1 VNVPDQAGQLDRIK
15 TALADRYAI
24 ERELGAGGMATVYLA
39 RDLKH
44 DRKVALKVL
53 RPELAAVI
61 GADRFLNEIKV
72 TANLQ
77 HPHILPLHDS
87 GDAGGFLYYVMPF
100 IEGESLHDT
109 LHREKQLAI
118 DTAIEITCSVAAALD
133 YAHRRGVI
141 HRDIKPE
148 NILLHDGQALVAD
161 FGIALAISHAGASRL
176 TETGLSIGTPQY
188 MSPEQAMGDREL
200 DARSDVYSLGA
211 MLYEMLTGEPPFTG
225 PTAQSV
231 VAKVIT
237 DKPPPVTRARP
248 TAPIHVEYAIGKA
261 LEKLPADRF
270 STTAEFAEALVH
282 PPAASLIASEM
293 RARTAAGVTTRS
305 ILRSSLVPWSLFAAA
320 VLAIAVLATRLL
332 TSPPSPDLGQRRY
345 TVALPPDVDAQ
356 WPYVALG
363 NDGRQLI
370 ASAARDGELRLF
382 RRPLEQLSFEEIP
395 NTRLAL
401 RPFLS
406 PDGEWVVFLADP
418 AMRKVPVAG
427 GPPIVLD
434 DSRWGGGSW
443 HENGTIVYPRSYRS
457 GLWRISAEGGEPE
470 MLTAPDTDRGELA
483 HWWPQHLP
491 DGKHVLFTA
500 FRTPIDSARIEVLS
514 LEDRGRHVLI
524 EGAVSAK
531 YVPTGHLMYAREDV
545 LFAVP
550 FDVDRLEV
558 TGRAVPVVEDVAMLH
573 AEGYAAYDVSA
584 DGTLVYMRASVYDAD
599 RAVMWVSRSGEEGSP
614 IMPLG
619 RYDEP
624 TLSPDG
630 ERVALTIT
638 EPGGTPDL
646 WVLDLARATRT
657 RLTSR
662 GGSDFG
668 AVWTPSGDRLIYVSE
683 RPVFD
688 IYWLPADGRAPGEPL
703 VVGEF
708 DKRPASVTPD
718 GSTLLF
724 AHDRIPDEVWSMP
737 LTGDGD
743 PQPILTGGHQIV
755 SPVVSP
761 DGRWLAY
768 VTTETGRFEVYLSP
782 YPDVSTAKT
791 IVSARGGEFPRWT
804 RGGRELVYREGRK
817 MLSVAV
823 DPATGRV
830 QSPVVLF
837 EGPYLP
843 SGRNVHNYD
852 VTPDGERF
860 LMIKSPDAGGR
871 REFVVVLN
879 WFEELRVK
887 AGS

>member
-1 VNVPDQAGQLDRIK
+1 LPDQAKQLDRLK
-15 TALADRYAI
+15 AALADRYAI
-24 ERELGAGGMATVYLA
+24 DRELGAGGMATVYLA
-39 RDLKH
+39 RDVKH

-53 RPELAAVI
+53 QPELAAVI

-72 TANLQ
+72 TANLH

-87 GDAGGFLYYVMPF
+87 GDADGFLYYVMPF
-100 IEGESLHDT
+100 IKGESLRDA
-109 LHREKQLAI
+109 LNREKQLAV
-118 DTAIEITCSVAAALD
+118 DTAIEITRSVAAALD
-133 YAHRRGVI
+133 YAHRQGVI

-200 DARSDVYSLGA
+200 DARSDVYSLAA

-237 DKPPPVTRARP
+237 DKPPPVTKARP
-248 TAPIHVEYAIGKA
+248 TAPPHIDHVIGKA

-270 STTAEFAEALVH
+270 PTTAEFAEALIH

-293 RARTAAGVTTRS
+293 RARTAAGETRRS
-305 ILRSSLVPWSLFAAA
+305 ILRGPVLPWALLAAA
-320 VLAIAVLATRLL
+320 VLVIAVLATSLL
-332 TSPPSPDLGQRRY
+332 MSPPSIDRQPLRF
-345 TVALPPDVDAQ
+345 TVTLPPDADAQ
-356 WPYVALG
+356 WPHVALG
-363 NDGRQLI
+363 SDGRQLVV
-370 ASAARDGELRLF
+370 SAARGGALRLF
-382 RRPLEQLSFEEIP
+382 RRPLDQLSFEEIP
-395 NTRLAL
+395 NTQLAF

-406 PDGEWVVFLADP
+406 PDGGWVAFAADLA
-418 AMRKVPVAG
+418 MKKVPVAG

-434 DSRWGGGSW
+434 DASWAGGSW
-443 HENGTIVYPRSYRS
+443 QENGTIVYARSYRS
-457 GLWRISAEGGEPE
+457 GLWQISAEGGEPE

-491 DGKHVLFTA
+491 DGRHVLFTA

-514 LEDRGRHVLI
+514 LVDGSRRVLI

-531 YVPTGHLMYAREDV
+531 YVPTGHLMYARDDV
-545 LFAVP
+545 LFAIP
-550 FDVDRLEV
+550 FDADRLEV

-573 AEGYAAYDVSA
+573 AEGYAVYDVSV

-599 RAVMWVSRSGEEGSP
+599 RAVLWVSRSGEEASP

-624 TLSPDG
+624 ALSPDG

-668 AVWTPSGDRLIYVSE
+668 AVWTPSGDRVIYVSE

-708 DKRPASVTPD
+708 DKQPASVTPD
-718 GSTLLF
+718 GSALVF
-724 AHDRIPDEVWSMP
+724 SHNRIPDELWSVS
-737 LTGDGD
+737 LTSDGG

-761 DGRWLAY
+761 DGKWLAY
-768 VTTETGRFEVYLSP
+768 VSTETGRFEVYISP
-782 YPDVSTAKT
+782 YPDVSAGKT

-804 RGGRELVYREGRK
+804 RGGRELVYREGAK
-817 MLSVAV
+817 MLSVVV

-830 QSPVVLF
+830 QPPVVLF
-837 EGPYLP
+837 EGPYLL
-843 SGRNVHNYD
+843 SGRNAHNYD

-860 LMIKSPDAGGR
+860 LMIKRPDAGWR

-879 WFEELRVK
+879 WFEELRAKV
-887 AGS
+887 GN